1 MKLHIILFTSILFSF
16 QSFAQNISGTVTNI
30 FGEPLAGATVQWQE
44 SEIGTTTELD
54 GTFVITDKQGEKRIL
69 TFSYLGF
76 KTESV
81 NAGTITNWKIQ
92 LIEDN
97 TLSTVDITAK
107 SQATRFVDNVIKT
120 EGIGTRELERAA
132 CCSLAGCFSTNASVD
147 AQTTNVV
154 TDAKE
159 LRILGLSGVYNQVLI
174 DGMPLVQGSA
184 FTFGAGSIPG
194 TMIQEIFVSKGANSV
209 IQGYESI
216 TGQINIMP
224 KSAEKSE
231 RIFLNALTN
240 SFGVS
245 QYNANYIAK
254 KTKWNNFTTVHAT
267 LPGGEVD
274 GDKDGFQDVTKVKR
288 FSIFNKWV
296 YDNPDNQ
303 KLKSQIG
310 LRFWSENRVGGQT
323 TYDQDLHEASGEIY
337 GQAININQAD
347 FYTKLNYKLA
357 DLTSLIWVSS
367 GFVHDQNSVY
377 GQKYYTSDQKNLYS
391 NLVLDHNYGEAQHNW
406 KTGMSI
412 RKNDMTENIEFA
424 ANPLNWSYAGTY
436 ENDYFIPG
444 VFTEGTFY
452 LDKFTLMGGI
462 RVDKHGE
469 FGWKATPRMLVRA
482 ELNENTDIRFS
493 AGKGY
498 RRVHLFSERV
508 NILASN
514 RDIIIENQI
523 EPEEAINIGLN
534 LVQKFKIGNINST
547 ISVDGYLTMFQNQ
560 VFPDF
565 DREIGR
571 VFINN
576 FNDKSESRSFQL
588 ENKWEFSQQVD
599 FKWSYNYLWAAREL
613 EGEMIA
619 LPLIPNHKLLAQ
631 TSLSTKD
638 DKWQADVT
646 VKWTGTKRL
655 PETSDFPEIY
665 KQPTESPAYTGID
678 MQLTKRWT
686 KFELYGGIENITN
699 FRQAF
704 PILGSEDPF
713 GPFFDSSFNW
723 GPTKGR
729 EFYIGFRY
737 KVF

>member
-1 MKLHIILFTSILFSF
+1 MKLHIILFISIFSSCQLFG
-16 QSFAQNISGTVTNI
+16 QNITGTVTNI
-30 FGEPLAGATVQWQE
+30 FGEPLTGATVQWQG
-44 SEIGTTTELD
+44 SDYGVSTETD
-54 GTFVITDKQGEKRIL
+54 GSFVISDKKEGERIL
-69 TFSYLGF
+69 FFSYLGF
-76 KTESV
+76 KTDSV
-81 NAGTITNWKIQ
+81 NAGTITNWNVQ

-97 TLSTVDITAK
+97 TLSTIDITAK
-107 SQATRFVDNVIKT
+107 SQATRYVDGVIKT
-120 EGIGTRELERAA
+120 EAIGTRELERAA

-174 DGMPLVQGSA
+174 DGMPLVQGAS

-245 QYNANYIAK
+245 QYNANYILK
-254 KTKWNNFTTVHAT
+254 KNKWNNFTSVHAT

-274 GDKDGFQDVTKVKR
+274 GDNDGFQDVTKVKR
-288 FSIFNKWV
+288 FSIFNKWI
-296 YDNPDNQ
+296 YDNPENQ

-323 TYDQDLHEASGEIY
+323 NYDQNTHEASGEIY

-367 GFVHDQNSVY
+367 GFVHDQNSIY
-377 GQKYYTSDQKNLYS
+377 GQKYYKSDQKNLYS
-391 NLVLDHNYGEAQHNW
+391 NLVLDHNFGEDQHNW

-412 RKNDMTENIEFA
+412 RKNDMTENIDFA

-452 LDKFTLMGGI
+452 LDKITLMGGI
-462 RVDKHGE
+462 RADKHGD
-469 FGWKATPRMLVRA
+469 FGWKATPRMLIRA
-482 ELNENTDIRFS
+482 EISENTDIRLS
-493 AGKGY
+493 AGKGF

-508 NILASN
+508 GILASN
-514 RDIIIENQI
+514 RDIIIENQL
-523 EPEEAINIGLN
+523 EPEEAINLGLN
-534 LVQKFKIGNINST
+534 LVQKFKIGNINSS
-547 ISVDGYLTMFQNQ
+547 ISADGYLTMFQNQ

-565 DREIGR
+565 DREIGK

-576 FNDKSESRSFQL
+576 FYDKSESRSIQL

-599 FKWSYNYLWAAREL
+599 FKWSYNYLWAAREM
-613 EGEMIA
+613 EGEMIV
-619 LPLIPNHKLLAQ
+619 LPLVPSHKLLAQ

-638 DKWQADVT
+638 DKWQADFT
-646 VKWTGTKRL
+646 IKWTGTKRL
-655 PETSDFPEIY
+655 PDTENFPDLY
-665 KQPTESPAYTGID
+665 KQPTESPAYTGLD
-678 MQLTKRWT
+678 MQITKRWT
-686 KFELYGGIENITN
+686 KFELYAGVENITN

-729 EFYIGFRY
+729 EFYLGFRY
-737 KVF
+737 KAF